1 MKTDHSDAI
10 SKLIGQWK
18 QSLLDGSRGL
28 RVTTRSL
35 RVHYDDYT
43 PDKGVVLDNDSNE
56 FLFHIDWSLNP
67 ELLEMTLGRKG
78 EVVINYGGGLEDLF
92 KAMDPVPTSFSIRVN
107 GEKK

>member
-1 MKTDHSDAI
+1 MKTDHSNAI

-18 QSLLDGSRGL
+18 LLLEDSPTPVVR
-28 RVTTRSL
+28 RL

-78 EVVINYGGGLEDLF
+78 GVVINYGGGFEDLF
-92 KAMDPVPTSFSIRVN
+92 KAMNPVPTSFSIRVN